1 MPRPLFTPPVALC
14 RLLVPCLGLVF
25 LPQPLPAGNKSGAG
39 WQQAPTKPKVK
50 VKPKPAPKARPIDE
64 ARGPQGPASAP
75 ALPAA
80 PRRTALDEETIQR
93 RIPVS
98 GPLDEDALILLAIA
112 NNPELARRRAEI
124 LIARAKVKGAGDWEN
139 PELRIGY
146 AWDRDDRLTEPFMER
161 ATERITAN
169 ERYSSTENERNLA
182 TGFEPFAGDAQTQR
196 RDGSVRT
203 SRYRTIE
210 RRVTPGRYRDVIDT
224 TVYERRNARESY
236 SQNTDV
242 SSQGASFNTREGVS
256 QNSDR
261 RIVERSREI
270 INHPDEYSRDDE
282 LSILIRFRIP
292 NPWERRANIELAA
305 AETARAESDY
315 LIEEDKV
322 IREVRAL
329 YEDLNILESIGR
341 STASR
346 QVVQEK
352 YRADLE
358 ALNSPELAD
367 LAADIRVG
375 VGRSMR
381 DQRELRSDI
390 ARSRQE
396 LADLCG
402 IDRPERIAVIGK
414 PSRRVVPVD
423 SLDINYLVSMAQLH
437 RSDLLDLEA
446 RLLVA
451 KAELKVARSARIP
464 FFSFADAGWSTAT
477 TSGRTGESEEWAVRV
492 GITLPFFDWFGIN
505 KAHLEHQTATEAYTR
520 QVGEQ
525 RQRITREIMGAI
537 ARIRTA
543 AAELVQYDKDFA
555 RIKADSVRTR
565 QQMSQESDSKRVRSN
580 YQSED
585 LVSKFEE
592 DRYEVWS
599 DYYKAVM
606 ALEHA
611 LGTRLERVLSR

>member
-1 MPRPLFTPPVALC
+1 MPRPLFMPPVALC
-14 RLLVPCLGLVF
+14 SLLVPCLGLVF
-25 LPQPLPAGNKSGAG
+25 LPQPLPAGNKTGAG
-39 WQQAPTKPKVK
+39 WQQAPTKPKLK
-50 VKPKPAPKARPIDE
+50 VKPKPAPKARPVAE
-64 ARGPQGPASAP
+64 ARGPQGPAAAP

-93 RIPVS
+93 RIPAR

-112 NNPELARRRAEI
+112 NDAELARRRSQI
-124 LIARAKVKGAGDWEN
+124 QIARAKVKGAGDWEN

-146 AWDRDDRLTEPFMER
+146 AWDRDNRLTEPFVER
-161 ATERITAN
+161 ATERITAQ
-169 ERYSSTENERNLA
+169 ERYSSSESSRNLA
-182 TGFEPFAGDAQTQR
+182 TGFEPFAGDSEIEQR
-196 RDGSVRT
+196 NGRVRT

-224 TVYERRNARESY
+224 TVYERRNARESF
-236 SQNTDV
+236 SQNTAV

-256 QNSDR
+256 QNTDR

-270 INHPDEYSRDDE
+270 INHPDDYSRDDE

-292 NPWERRANIELAA
+292 NLWERRANIELAA

-329 YEDLNILESIGR
+329 YEDLNILESMGR

-358 ALNSPELAD
+358 TLNSPDLAD

-390 ARSRQE
+390 ARSRLE

-402 IDRPERIAVIGK
+402 LEHPERIAVIGK
-414 PSRRVVPVD
+414 PSRRIVPVD
-423 SLDINYLVSMAQLH
+423 SLDVDYLVSMAQLH

-451 KAELKVARSARIP
+451 QAELKVARSARIP
-464 FFSFADAGWSTAT
+464 FFTFADAGWSTST
-477 TSGRTGESEEWAVRV
+477 TSGRTGENEEWAVRV

-505 KAHLEHQTATEAYTR
+505 KAHLEHQTATEAYSR
-520 QVGEQ
+520 QIGDQ
-525 RQRITREIMGAI
+525 RQRITREIQGAI
-537 ARIRTA
+537 ARIRSA
-543 AAELVQYDKDFA
+543 AAELVQHDKDFA
-555 RIKADSVRTR
+555 RIKADAAKTL
-565 QQMSQESDSKRVRSN
+565 QKMSHESDSKRI
-580 YQSED
+580 
-585 LVSKFEE
+585 
-592 DRYEVWS
+592 
-599 DYYKAVM
+599 
-606 ALEHA
+606 
-611 LGTRLERVLSR
+611 